1 MTEVERELV
10 GSGGLGGRA
19 SGGEEKGVWE
29 VEGRGKWSM
38 CVSVVGS
45 MCGK

>member
-1 MTEVERELV
+1 MTGVECARV

-29 VEGRGKWSM
+29 VEQVEGRRRE
-38 CVSVVGS
+38 
-45 MCGK
+45 CGK

>member
-1 MTEVERELV
+1 VTEVECARV

-29 VEGRGKWSM
+29 VEGREGEGV
-38 CVSVVGS
+38 CV
-45 MCGK
+45 